1 MKYII
6 NITKNLFINVTK
18 KIRTYYEPQQQM
30 LGRWS
35 VKGCNNKMT
44 DINSIYQNRDHCGDN
59 ICKTPIKAEKYMK

>member
-1 MKYII
+1 MIFII
-6 NITKNLFINVTK
+6 NITKKMLINLTR
-18 KIRTYYEPQQQM
+18 KIRTYYEPPM